1 MLLHEISLTLRVVKE
16 GGNVFKNKKGEIL
29 TQRISQAD
37 IEPTVHWLEKI
48 TSYEHLPH
56 LLGTTGTKTT
66 SNDIDI
72 GMPPGAD
79 KDELI
84 NKLSIWCGKN
94 KMDPKDCIKK
104 SGVSVHFKTPVG
116 GSPDRGFVQTDFM
129 FVPNLE
135 FAKFSMV
142 ADPNSEYKNASKQVV
157 LSSIAKHAGYKWSPS
172 KGLLNRETNE
182 LISDQPDDIAHML
195 FGKEYNRSVLTSVE
209 SALRAL
215 ENNPDSDA
223 MLADARETLGKQG
236 ITI

>member
-84 NKLSIWCGKN
+84 NKLSIWCSKN

-142 ADPNSEYKNASKQVV
+142 ADPNSEYKNANKHVV
-157 LSSIAKHAGYKWSPS
+157 LSAVAKHHGFKWSPTQ
-172 KGLLNRETNE
+172 G
-182 LISDQPDDIAHML
+182 LISRTTNDVVSTNPDEIAEMLLGNRKTRADI
-195 FGKEYNRSVLTSVE
+195 TSVE
-209 SALRAL
+209 AVINAL
-215 ENNPDSDA
+215 EGNPDRDA
-223 MLADARETLGKQG
+223 ILADARETLGREG
-236 ITI
+236 IEI